1 MWRRSIL
8 TVLCVLLLGPAW
20 PASGDLV
27 GWWPFDETE
36 GNIAKDLSGNGN
48 DGTIVGTA
56 IWVPGKIGGA
66 LEFNGSTYVNCGR
79 DPSLNIRNQ
88 ITIAFWFKVQAFV
101 NTWEAFLAKGD
112 GAYRSSRGDGTGNGT
127 HMGISGSNYFNA
139 PTIITD
145 NQWHHYCATYDGA
158 TAIIY
163 IDGREDARQ
172 SYTGQIGDSSS
183 YDLLIGENQ
192 QATGRLLHGLLDD
205 IQIYDNALT
214 PLEIQAI
221 MTGLADKSVAKDP
234 IPEDTATDVHRDA
247 VMSWGAG
254 AYAVTHDVYFGTSF
268 DDVND
273 ASRAGPMG
281 VLVSQDQTATEF
293 DPEGLVYGQTY
304 YWRIDEVNAAPDNTI
319 FKGETWSFTAEPF
332 TYPVK
337 PAAATASSA
346 QTGMGPQNT
355 INGSGLNAEDGHSAE
370 LTQMWMSAGVQ
381 PNWIQYEFDKVYKLD
396 ELWVWNSNQLI
407 ESFLGFGA
415 KDVTIEYSAD
425 GETWAVLQD
434 VPPFAQ
440 ATAMPGYQANTIV
453 DFGGVMAKFVKLTI
467 TKNWGGMAPQTG
479 LAEVRFFYVPV
490 QAREPQPA
498 DEATDVS
505 IETSLDW
512 RPGREAGSHDVFIS
526 ADANAV
532 AAGTVPAISVD
543 DHGADPGALDFA
555 TTYFWKVN
563 EINATGSY
571 DGEVWSFTTEEFA
584 TVDDFESYNDD
595 DNRIYDTWI
604 DGLTDAVK
612 GGSQVGYDV
621 SPFAETKTVHDGK
634 QALPLI
640 YDNSATPFLSEA
652 ERTFDSP
659 QNWAVSG
666 ADSLSLY
673 FQGSMPAFV
682 ETATGGVLMNAI
694 GTDIWGTADQFRYAY
709 KTLNGNGTMIARV
722 ESVFNSNAWAKGGVM
737 IRQNIEPGSLHAFMA
752 VTPGGSSGGNGAS
765 FQRRPATNQ
774 DSANSDSTT
783 VVAPPYWVKI
793 ERNGNNFSGSV
804 SADGK
809 TWTQPGT
816 AVTINM
822 TGPVLIGLALCSHDA
837 NISTGAEFSNIAMT
851 GNVTGA
857 WQIAEIGAA
866 QPAGNSIEGL
876 YVTLKDSSGK
886 SATVQN
892 PDAAAT
898 TKTGWQHWTIPL
910 SDFTAA
916 GVKINAVKSMTIGV
930 GNQAAP
936 TKGGAGTLFIDDL
949 GFGRPTQ

>member
-36 GNIAKDLSGNGN
+36 GSIAKDLSGNGN
-48 DGTIVGTA
+48 DGTIVGTP

-66 LEFNGSTYVNCGR
+66 LEFDGSTYVNCGR

-112 GAYRSSRGDGTGNGT
+112 GAYRASRGDGTGNGT

-145 NQWHHYCATYDGA
+145 NQWHHYCATYDGS

-172 SYTGQIGDSSS
+172 TYSGQIGDSSS

-221 MTGLADKSVAKDP
+221 MAGLADKSVAKDP

-254 AYAVTHDVYFGTSF
+254 AYAATHDVYFGTSF
-268 DDVND
+268 DDVNN
-273 ASRAGPMG
+273 ASRADPMG
-281 VLVSQDQTATEF
+281 ALVNQDQTATEF
-293 DPEGLVYGQTY
+293 DPQGLVYGQTY

-332 TYPVK
+332 AYPIK

-346 QTGMGPQNT
+346 QTGMGPENT

-407 ESFLGFGA
+407 ENFLGFGA

-425 GETWAVLQD
+425 GETWTALEG

-479 LAEVRFFYVPV
+479 LAEARFFYVPV

-498 DEATDVS
+498 NQATDVS

-512 RPGREAGSHDVFIS
+512 RPGREAGSHDVFIG

-543 DHGADPGALDFA
+543 DPGADPGVLDFA
-555 TTYFWKVN
+555 TTYYWKVN
-563 EINATGSY
+563 EVNATGSY
-571 DGEVWSFTTEEFA
+571 EGDVWSFTTEEFA
-584 TVDDFESYNDD
+584 TVDDFEGYNDD

-604 DGLTDAVK
+604 DGLTDTAK

-634 QALPLI
+634 QAMPFL
-640 YDNSATPFLSEA
+640 YDNAAAPFLSEA

-659 QNWAVSG
+659 QNWTVSG

-673 FQGSMPAFV
+673 FQGAMPAFA
-682 ETATGGVLMNAI
+682 ETAAGNVLMNAI
-694 GTDIWGTADQFRYAY
+694 GTDIWDTADQFRFAY
-709 KTLNGNGTMIARV
+709 KTLTGNGTMVARV
-722 ESVFNSNAWAKGGVM
+722 ESLYNSNTWAKAGVM
-737 IRQNIEPGSLHAFMA
+737 IRQNIEPGSTHAFMA
-752 VTPGGSSGGNGAS
+752 KTYSSGNGAS
-765 FQRRPATNQ
+765 FQRRPLTNQ
-774 DSANSDSTT
+774 ASANTDSTAA
-783 VVAPPYWVKI
+783 VAAPYWVKI
-793 ERNGNNFSGSV
+793 QRTGNDFTGYV
-804 SADGK
+804 SPDGVA
-809 TWTQPGT
+809 WTQLGT
-816 AVTINM
+816 PVTINM
-822 TGPVLIGLALCSHDA
+822 TGPVLIGLALTSHDA
-837 NISTGAEFSNIAMT
+837 NISTGAEFSNITFT

-857 WQIAEIGAA
+857 WQVAEIGAA
-866 QPAGNSIEGL
+866 QPAGNSMEGM

-898 TKTGWQHWTIPL
+898 TKTGWQHWMIPL

-916 GVKINAVKSMTIGV
+916 GVKMNAVKSMTIGV
-930 GNQAAP
+930 GNKAAP

-949 GFGRPTQ
+949 GFGRPAQ